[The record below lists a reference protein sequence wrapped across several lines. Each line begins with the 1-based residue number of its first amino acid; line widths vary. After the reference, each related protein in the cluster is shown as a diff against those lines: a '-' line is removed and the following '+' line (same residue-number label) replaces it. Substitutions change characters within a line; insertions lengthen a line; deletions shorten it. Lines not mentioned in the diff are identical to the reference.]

1 MSYEPIDIEL
11 IDKTKYIP
19 EFLEIS
25 YSKNF
30 EKAGLGIIA
39 KKYIKKG
46 TFLGNYTGEIHSNHK
61 CRYNNCMYNFNTI
74 KDNKVVN
81 ICAQDLNLSNW
92 TRFMNSSLSNDEI
105 ENVTVIT
112 CDNNETYIKKNG
124 EKVNL
129 NGSIIFYAKKN
140 IFIGEELLYNYGVNY
155 NNILK

>member
-1 MSYEPIDIEL
+1 MSYEAIDIEL

-19 EFLEIS
+19 DFLEIS

-39 KKYIKKG
+39 KKNIKKG
-46 TFLGNYTGEIHSNHK
+46 TFLGNYIGEIHSNHT
-61 CRYNNCMYNFNTI
+61 CRYKNCMYNFNTI
-74 KDNKVVN
+74 KDNKIVN
-81 ICAQDLNLSNW
+81 ICAQDLILSNW
-92 TRFMNSSLSNDEI
+92 TRFMNSSLSNDDI
-105 ENVTVIT
+105 ENVTVIS

>member
-1 MSYEPIDIEL
+1 MSYEAINIEL

-19 EFLEIS
+19 DFLEIS

-39 KKYIKKG
+39 KKNIKKG
-46 TFLGNYTGEIHSNHK
+46 TFLGNYTGEIHSNNK
-61 CRYNNCMYNFNTI
+61 CRYNNCMYNFITR

-81 ICAQDLNLSNW
+81 ICAQDVNLSNW
-92 TRFMNSSLSNDEI
+92 TRFMNTSLGNDEI
-105 ENVTVIT
+105 ENVIVIS

-129 NGSIIFYAKKN
+129 NGCIVFYAKKN
-140 IFIGEELLYNYGVNY
+140 IFIGEELLFNYGENY

>member
-39 KKYIKKG
+39 KKNIKKG
-46 TFLGNYTGEIHSNHK
+46 IFLGNYKGEIHSNHT
-61 CRYNNCMYNFNTI
+61 CRYKNCMYNFNTI
-74 KDNKVVN
+74 KDNRIVN
-81 ICAQDLNLSNW
+81 ICGQDLNLSNW
-92 TRFMNSSLSNDEI
+92 TRFMNSSLGNDEI
-105 ENVTVIT
+105 ENVTVIS

-140 IFIGEELLYNYGVNY
+140 IFIGEELLYDYGVNY

>member
-19 EFLEIS
+19 DFLEIT

-39 KKYIKKG
+39 KKNIKKG

-61 CRYNNCMYNFNTI
+61 CRYNNCMYNFITT

-92 TRFMNSSLSNDEI
+92 TRFMNSSLCNDDI
-105 ENVTVIT
+105 ENVAVIT